1 MYQNMCSAHHI
12 KTSTVGCALLLEH
25 CVMLI
30 RIRDV
35 INVGFVLRCLNVL
48 LQEVTFSGW
57 RPCSSYLQ
65 KGMKRVGQRRKS
77 ATSTAC

>member
-1 MYQNMCSAHHI
+1 MCSAHHI
-12 KTSTVGCALLLEH
+12 ETETVACALLLER

-30 RIRDV
+30 RIRYV
-35 INVGFVLRCLNVL
+35 SVGFVLQCLNVL
-48 LQEVTFSGW
+48 LQVVTFSGW

-77 ATSTAC
+77 ATSIAC